1 MMKYKMLMDAYSL
14 FQSSNSVI
22 CQNTLFPGQRI
33 SPHWHDYFEYE
44 IILSGHT
51 RHIYNGEVYEMSR
64 GYTYLLSYCDYHS
77 FHALDEVGILNI
89 RFRENLLNSSIV
101 KYITQKPNKL
111 ICELDETETEKTA
124 AAVLRLGDESAN
136 PQVFSD
142 IVKVGII
149 SELIIAL
156 IRNFSNDAPEV
167 MPQIIQLAAAY
178 INTNFSNNITL
189 EFAAHE
195 LSLSPNYPGTLF
207 KKYMGTSFNEYLN
220 NTRLKYA

>member
-1 MMKYKMLMDAYSL
+1 
-14 FQSSNSVI
+14 
-22 CQNTLFPGQRI
+22 
-33 SPHWHDYFEYE
+33 
-44 IILSGHT
+44 
-51 RHIYNGEVYEMSR
+51 MSR

-77 FHALDEVGILNI
+77 FHALDKVGVLNI

-136 PQVFSD
+136 PRVFSD

-156 IRNFSNDAPEV
+156 IRNFSNDATEV